1 MKVLIIGGSSDV
13 GISLAKYLT
22 NMGNEVTI
30 TYHNHKC
37 EIDNIKS
44 VHLDIRNEMDIQE
57 LMKELGHID
66 LLINMAAISR
76 DNLFLDTTKEDF
88 KEVLDVNLIG
98 TFSTSK
104 IFSKYNPNGT
114 ILNIAST
121 DGIDTYSK
129 YNMLYAAS
137 KAGVINMT
145 RSMAL
150 STKNKVL
157 CLCPN
162 WLDSESTRSMDREY
176 LNSELE
182 RIRQGRLISLSEFN
196 ECVNKIIKE
205 NKSGDVMRLDTRGEE
220 LWITKVL

>member
-13 GISLAKYLT
+13 GISLAKYLM
-22 NMGNEVTI
+22 NLGNEITI
-30 TYHNHKC
+30 TYCNHKC
-37 EIDNIKS
+37 KIDGINIVKLD
-44 VHLDIRNEMDIQE
+44 VRNELDIEAV
-57 LMKELGHID
+57 MKKLGHVD

-162 WLDSESTRSMDREY
+162 WLDSESTRNMDREY
-176 LNSELE
+176 L
-182 RIRQGRLISLSEFN
+182 
-196 ECVNKIIKE
+196 K
-205 NKSGDVMRLDTRGEE
+205 
-220 LWITKVL
+220 